1 MIFAAQPHA
10 FPLRRFTRMPSARRE
25 RSRQSVSPLLSSL
38 CERVMASTRCMQLA
52 ALAAVALLAAEAWGV
67 SNALATRGACPSQ
80 GVPCELSCTT
90 PCVEVRTPLLPPG
103 ERLTY
108 TSQAKTL
115 RNAPARNL
123 LSMCRDHFS
132 QRPAGPLQHFSTPGD
147 WSS

>member
-1 MIFAAQPHA
+1 MIIAAQPHA
-10 FPLRRFTRMPSARRE
+10 FPLRRFARMPSAGRE

-52 ALAAVALLAAEAWGV
+52 ALAAVGLLAAEAWGV

-80 GVPCELSCTT
+80 GVLCELSSTLTT

-123 LSMCRDHFS
+123 LSLNGS
-132 QRPAGPLQHFSTPGD
+132 STIYGSRACCWRRLCP
-147 WSS
+147 S